1 MASIAYV
8 PSQSWGK
15 NKLKNGSS
23 KVVLT
28 LKKGLWMAKN
38 MMLKW
43 HKKCLSSSTYV
54 PARPGLYII
63 GHSENYYGVEIERI
77 YAYVGKTHNLCR
89 RLREHAPENEK
100 NLDLKNYLLDY
111 FSRASCW
118 YTFVGKSE
126 LDEIE
131 GKLIHKLQPSFNQM
145 KK

>member
-1 MASIAYV
+1 
-8 PSQSWGK
+8 
-15 NKLKNGSS
+15 
-23 KVVLT
+23 
-28 LKKGLWMAKN
+28 MAKN

-43 HKKCLSSSTYV
+43 HKKCLSSSTHV

-63 GHSENYYGVEIERI
+63 GHSEIYYGVETERI
-77 YAYVGKTHNLCR
+77 YAYVGKTHNLRR

-100 NLDLKNYLLDY
+100 NLDLKDYLLGY
-111 FSRASCW
+111 FSQASCW
-118 YTFVGKSE
+118 YAFANKSE